1 MIEVKRHHE
10 STCIPDAI
18 VKITKRR
25 SAAPNCIFYGRCADL
40 CSWACTHI
48 QSNAGD
54 STGIFLE
61 AIGIPTYGVPGDWS
75 DPDGNGVHG
84 LNEREAVRAVF
95 IGRDFWT
102 DLVKAYA
109 DGK

>member
-1 MIEVKRHHE
+1 
-10 STCIPDAI
+10 
-18 VKITKRR
+18 
-25 SAAPNCIFYGRCADL
+25 
-40 CSWACTHI
+40 
-48 QSNAGD
+48 
-54 STGIFLE
+54 
-61 AIGIPTYGVPGDWS
+61 VPGDWS